1 MNTCELTA
9 AITAIAN
16 AAACDLTDD
25 ELTILG
31 SALVQLSDTLLTI
44 AAYRSIC
51 TPGETKK

>member
-1 MNTCELTA
+1 MNACELTA

-51 TPGETKK
+51 NPGETKK